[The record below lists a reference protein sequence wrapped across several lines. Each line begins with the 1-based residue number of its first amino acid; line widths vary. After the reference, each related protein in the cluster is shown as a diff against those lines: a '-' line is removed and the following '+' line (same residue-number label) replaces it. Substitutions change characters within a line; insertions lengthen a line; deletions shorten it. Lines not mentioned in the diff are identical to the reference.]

1 MKCPKCG
8 AEISDYASSCPE
20 CGTPIVKIRPK
31 RVCMNC
37 GAEVPDD
44 ASVCPG
50 CGRPVKRREH
60 QQAHAA
66 NAGDANAGGATSM
79 HDNGANAGGASATH
93 GRDANA
99 GGTSAT
105 QGSGASFTAR
115 IRQSWKRDKYAWL
128 QAVLPIVLAFLYHI
142 NLLQDK
148 MSFNLM
154 NTALIFEGLIF
165 FFGYLDVKEI
175 SQRPEMY
182 GGVAFSSRY
191 MYLSYFLPVMSFFE
205 RRQLPGMKRNA
216 LYPIL
221 HAVLLAIFV
230 ILMLFTSDEEMLLQ
244 AGGAL

>member
-8 AEISDYASSCPE
+8 AEISDYASHCPA

-31 RVCMNC
+31 RVCTNC

-44 ASVCPG
+44 ATVCPG

-60 QQAHAA
+60 QQPH
-66 NAGDANAGGATSM
+66 
-79 HDNGANAGGASATH
+79 GANAGGA
-93 GRDANA
+93 NA
-99 GGTSAT
+99 GGAAAMH
-105 QGSGASFTAR
+105 GSGFMAR
-115 IRQSWKRDKYAWL
+115 IRQSWARDKYAWL

-148 MSFNLM
+148 MLFNLM

-216 LYPIL
+216 LYPIV
-221 HAVLLAIFV
+221 HAVLLALFA
-230 ILMLFTSDEEMLLQ
+230 ILMLITSDEVMRLEV
-244 AGGAL
+244 GGAL

>member
-8 AEISDYASSCPE
+8 AEISDYASHCPA

-31 RVCMNC
+31 RVCTNC

-44 ASVCPG
+44 ATVCPG
-50 CGRPVKRREH
+50 CGRPVKRRKH
-60 QQAHAA
+60 QQPH
-66 NAGDANAGGATSM
+66 
-79 HDNGANAGGASATH
+79 GANAGGA
-93 GRDANA
+93 NA
-99 GGTSAT
+99 GGAAAMH
-105 QGSGASFTAR
+105 GSGFMAR
-115 IRQSWKRDKYAWL
+115 IRQSWARDKYAWL

-216 LYPIL
+216 LYPIV
-221 HAVLLAIFV
+221 HAVLLAIFA
-230 ILMLFTSDEEMLLQ
+230 ILMLFTSDEVMLLEV
-244 AGGAL
+244 GGAL

>member
-8 AEISDYASSCPE
+8 AEISDYASHCPA

-31 RVCMNC
+31 RVCTNC

-44 ASVCPG
+44 ATVCPG

-60 QQAHAA
+60 QQPH
-66 NAGDANAGGATSM
+66 
-79 HDNGANAGGASATH
+79 GANAGGA
-93 GRDANA
+93 NA
-99 GGTSAT
+99 GGAAAMH
-105 QGSGASFTAR
+105 GNGFMAR
-115 IRQSWKRDKYAWL
+115 IRQSWARDKYAWL

-216 LYPIL
+216 LYPII
-221 HAVLLAIFV
+221 HAVLLALFA
-230 ILMLFTSDEEMLLQ
+230 ILMLFTSDEVMLLEV
-244 AGGAL
+244 GGAL

>member
-8 AEISDYASSCPE
+8 AEISDYASHCPA

-31 RVCMNC
+31 RVCTNC

-44 ASVCPG
+44 ATVCPG

-60 QQAHAA
+60 QQPHAT
-66 NAGDANAGGATSM
+66 NVGGGNAGGASSM
-79 HDNGANAGGASATH
+79 HGNGANAGGASAAH
-93 GRDANA
+93 
-99 GGTSAT
+99 
-105 QGSGASFTAR
+105 GSGASFTAR
-115 IRQSWKRDKYAWL
+115 VRQSWARDKYAWL

-216 LYPIL
+216 LYPIV
-221 HAVLLAIFV
+221 HAVLLAIFIV
-230 ILMLFTSDEEMLLQ
+230 LMLFTSDEVMLLQ
-244 AGGAL
+244 TGAL

>member
-8 AEISDYASSCPE
+8 AEISDYASHCPA

-31 RVCMNC
+31 RVCTNC

-44 ASVCPG
+44 ATVCPG

-60 QQAHAA
+60 QQPH
-66 NAGDANAGGATSM
+66 
-79 HDNGANAGGASATH
+79 GANAGGA
-93 GRDANA
+93 NA
-99 GGTSAT
+99 GGAAAMH
-105 QGSGASFTAR
+105 GSGFMAR
-115 IRQSWKRDKYAWL
+115 IRQSWARDKYAWL

-216 LYPIL
+216 LYPIV
-221 HAVLLAIFV
+221 HAVLLAFFA
-230 ILMLFTSDEEMLLQ
+230 ILMLFTSDEVMLLEV
-244 AGGAL
+244 GGAL

>member
-8 AEISDYASSCPE
+8 AEISDYASHCPE

-31 RVCMNC
+31 RVCTNC

-44 ASVCPG
+44 ATVCPG

-60 QQAHAA
+60 QQAHGA
-66 NAGDANAGGATSM
+66 NAG
-79 HDNGANAGGASATH
+79 GANAGGASSMH
-93 GRDANA
+93 GSGANA
-99 GGTSAT
+99 GGASAT
-105 QGSGASFTAR
+105 QGSGASFTAGV
-115 IRQSWKRDKYAWL
+115 RQSWKRDKYAWL

-205 RRQLPGMKRNA
+205 RRQLPGMKRDA
-216 LYPIL
+216 LYPIV

-230 ILMLFTSDEEMLLQ
+230 VLMLFTSDEVMLLE

>member
-8 AEISDYASSCPE
+8 AEISDYASHCPA

-31 RVCMNC
+31 RVCTNC

-44 ASVCPG
+44 ATVCPG
-50 CGRPVKRREH
+50 CGRSVKRREH
-60 QQAHAA
+60 QQPH
-66 NAGDANAGGATSM
+66 
-79 HDNGANAGGASATH
+79 GANAGGA
-93 GRDANA
+93 NA
-99 GGTSAT
+99 GGAAAMH
-105 QGSGASFTAR
+105 GSGFMAR
-115 IRQSWKRDKYAWL
+115 IRQSWSRDRYAWL

-216 LYPIL
+216 LYPIV
-221 HAVLLAIFV
+221 HAVLLAIFA
-230 ILMLFTSDEEMLLQ
+230 ILMLFTSDEVMLLEV
-244 AGGAL
+244 GGAL

>member
-8 AEISDYASSCPE
+8 AEISDYASHCPA

-31 RVCMNC
+31 RVCTNC

-44 ASVCPG
+44 ATVCPG

-60 QQAHAA
+60 QQPH
-66 NAGDANAGGATSM
+66 
-79 HDNGANAGGASATH
+79 GANAGGA
-93 GRDANA
+93 NA
-99 GGTSAT
+99 GGAAAMH
-105 QGSGASFTAR
+105 GSGFMAR
-115 IRQSWKRDKYAWL
+115 IRQSWARDKYAWL

-216 LYPIL
+216 LYPIV
-221 HAVLLAIFV
+221 HAVLLAIFT
-230 ILMLFTSDEEMLLQ
+230 ILMLFTSDEVMLLEV
-244 AGGAL
+244 GGAL

>member
-8 AEISDYASSCPE
+8 AEISDYASHCPE

-31 RVCMNC
+31 RVCTNC

-44 ASVCPG
+44 ATVCPG

-66 NAGDANAGGATSM
+66 NAGG
-79 HDNGANAGGASATH
+79 
-93 GRDANA
+93 ANA
-99 GGTSAT
+99 GGTSST
-105 QGSGASFTAR
+105 HGSGASFTAGV
-115 IRQSWKRDKYAWL
+115 RQSWARDKYAWL

-216 LYPIL
+216 VYPIV

-230 ILMLFTSDEEMLLQ
+230 ILMLFTSDEVMLLQ

>member
-8 AEISDYASSCPE
+8 AEISDYASHCPA

-31 RVCMNC
+31 RVCTNC

-44 ASVCPG
+44 ATVCPG

-60 QQAHAA
+60 QQTH
-66 NAGDANAGGATSM
+66 
-79 HDNGANAGGASATH
+79 GANASG
-93 GRDANA
+93 ANA
-99 GGTSAT
+99 DDAAAMH
-105 QGSGASFTAR
+105 GSGFMAR
-115 IRQSWKRDKYAWL
+115 IRQSWARDKYAWL

-191 MYLSYFLPVMSFFE
+191 MYLSYFFPVMSFFE

-216 LYPIL
+216 LYPL
-221 HAVLLAIFV
+221 VHAVLLALFA
-230 ILMLFTSDEEMLLQ
+230 ILMLFTSDEVMLLEV
-244 AGGAL
+244 GGAL

>member
-8 AEISDYASSCPE
+8 AEISDYASHCPE

-31 RVCMNC
+31 RVCTNC

-44 ASVCPG
+44 ATVCPG

-66 NAGDANAGGATSM
+66 NAGDANAGGAAAM
-79 HDNGANAGGASATH
+79 HGSGVNAGGASSTH
-93 GRDANA
+93 G
-99 GGTSAT
+99 
-105 QGSGASFTAR
+105 SGFIAR
-115 IRQSWKRDKYAWL
+115 IRQSWARDKYAWL
-128 QAVLPIVLAFLYHI
+128 QAVIPIVLAFLYHI

-216 LYPIL
+216 QYPIV

-230 ILMLFTSDEEMLLQ
+230 VLMLFTSDEVMLLE

>member
-31 RVCMNC
+31 RVCTNC

-44 ASVCPG
+44 ATVCPG

-66 NAGDANAGGATSM
+66 NAG
-79 HDNGANAGGASATH
+79 
-93 GRDANA
+93 
-99 GGTSAT
+99 
-105 QGSGASFTAR
+105 GASFTAG

-216 LYPIL
+216 LYPIV

-230 ILMLFTSDEEMLLQ
+230 VLMLFTSDEVMLLE

>member
-31 RVCMNC
+31 RVCTNC

-44 ASVCPG
+44 ATVCPG

-60 QQAHAA
+60 QQSHGA
-66 NAGDANAGGATSM
+66 NAG
-79 HDNGANAGGASATH
+79 GANAGGASAMH
-93 GRDANA
+93 
-99 GGTSAT
+99 
-105 QGSGASFTAR
+105 GSGASFTAG

-216 LYPIL
+216 LYPIV

-230 ILMLFTSDEEMLLQ
+230 VLMLFTSDEVMLLQ

>member
-8 AEISDYASSCPE
+8 AEISDYASHCPE

-31 RVCMNC
+31 RVCTNC

-44 ASVCPG
+44 ATVCPG

-60 QQAHAA
+60 QQVHAA
-66 NAGDANAGGATSM
+66 DAGGAASMHGSESNAGGASSTHGS
-79 HDNGANAGGASATH
+79 GANAGGAS
-93 GRDANA
+93 
-99 GGTSAT
+99 
-105 QGSGASFTAR
+105 FTAR
-115 IRQSWKRDKYAWL
+115 ICHSWARDKYAWL
-128 QAVLPIVLAFLYHI
+128 QAMLPIVLAFLYHI

-216 LYPIL
+216 LYPIV

-230 ILMLFTSDEEMLLQ
+230 ILMLFTSDEVMLLE

>member
-8 AEISDYASSCPE
+8 AEISDYASHCPA
-20 CGTPIVKIRPK
+20 CGTPIVKIRPM
-31 RVCMNC
+31 RVCTNC

-44 ASVCPG
+44 ATVCPG

-60 QQAHAA
+60 QQPH
-66 NAGDANAGGATSM
+66 
-79 HDNGANAGGASATH
+79 GANAGGA
-93 GRDANA
+93 NA
-99 GGTSAT
+99 GGAAAMH
-105 QGSGASFTAR
+105 GSGFMAR
-115 IRQSWKRDKYAWL
+115 IRQSWVCDKYAWL

-216 LYPIL
+216 LYPIV
-221 HAVLLAIFV
+221 HAVLLAIFA
-230 ILMLFTSDEEMLLQ
+230 ILMLFTSDEVMLLEV
-244 AGGAL
+244 GGAL

>member
-8 AEISDYASSCPE
+8 AEISDYASHCPA

-31 RVCMNC
+31 RVCTNC

-44 ASVCPG
+44 ATVCPG

-60 QQAHAA
+60 QQPH
-66 NAGDANAGGATSM
+66 
-79 HDNGANAGGASATH
+79 GANAGGA
-93 GRDANA
+93 NA
-99 GGTSAT
+99 GGAAAMH
-105 QGSGASFTAR
+105 GSGFMAC
-115 IRQSWKRDKYAWL
+115 IRQSWTRDKYAWL

-216 LYPIL
+216 LYPIV
-221 HAVLLAIFV
+221 HAVLLALFA
-230 ILMLFTSDEEMLLQ
+230 ILMLFTSDEVMLLEV
-244 AGGAL
+244 GGAL

>member
-8 AEISDYASSCPE
+8 AEISDYASHCPA

-31 RVCMNC
+31 RVCTNC

-44 ASVCPG
+44 ATVCPG

-60 QQAHAA
+60 QQTH
-66 NAGDANAGGATSM
+66 
-79 HDNGANAGGASATH
+79 GANAGGA
-93 GRDANA
+93 NA
-99 GGTSAT
+99 GGAAAMH
-105 QGSGASFTAR
+105 GSGFMAR
-115 IRQSWKRDKYAWL
+115 IRQSWARDKYAWL

-216 LYPIL
+216 LYPIV
-221 HAVLLAIFV
+221 HAVLLAIFA
-230 ILMLFTSDEEMLLQ
+230 ILMLITSDEVMLLEV
-244 AGGAL
+244 GGAL

>member
-8 AEISDYASSCPE
+8 AEISDYARHCPA

-31 RVCMNC
+31 RVCTNC

-44 ASVCPG
+44 ATVCPG

-60 QQAHAA
+60 QQPH
-66 NAGDANAGGATSM
+66 
-79 HDNGANAGGASATH
+79 GANAGGA
-93 GRDANA
+93 NA
-99 GGTSAT
+99 GGAAAMH
-105 QGSGASFTAR
+105 GSGFMAR
-115 IRQSWKRDKYAWL
+115 IRQSWVRDKYAWL

-216 LYPIL
+216 LYPIV
-221 HAVLLAIFV
+221 HAVLLAIFA
-230 ILMLFTSDEEMLLQ
+230 ILMLFTSDEVMLLEV
-244 AGGAL
+244 GGAL

>member
-8 AEISDYASSCPE
+8 AEISDYASHCPE

-31 RVCMNC
+31 RVCTNC

-44 ASVCPG
+44 ATVCPG

-60 QQAHAA
+60 QQPH
-66 NAGDANAGGATSM
+66 
-79 HDNGANAGGASATH
+79 GANAGGA
-93 GRDANA
+93 NE
-99 GGTSAT
+99 GGAAAMH
-105 QGSGASFTAR
+105 GSGFMAR
-115 IRQSWKRDKYAWL
+115 IRQSWARDKYAWR

-216 LYPIL
+216 LYPIV
-221 HAVLLAIFV
+221 HAVLLALFA
-230 ILMLFTSDEEMLLQ
+230 ILMLFTSDEVMLLEV
-244 AGGAL
+244 GGAL

>member
-1 MKCPKCG
+1 MKCPKCS
-8 AEISDYASSCPE
+8 AEISDYASHCPA

-31 RVCMNC
+31 RVCTNC

-44 ASVCPG
+44 ATVCPG

-60 QQAHAA
+60 QQPH
-66 NAGDANAGGATSM
+66 
-79 HDNGANAGGASATH
+79 GANAGGA
-93 GRDANA
+93 NA
-99 GGTSAT
+99 GGAAAMH
-105 QGSGASFTAR
+105 GSGFMAR
-115 IRQSWKRDKYAWL
+115 IRQSWARDKYAWL

-216 LYPIL
+216 LYPIV
-221 HAVLLAIFV
+221 HAVLLALFA
-230 ILMLFTSDEEMLLQ
+230 ILMLFTSDEVMLLEV
-244 AGGAL
+244 GGAL

>member
-8 AEISDYASSCPE
+8 AEISDYASHCPA

-31 RVCMNC
+31 RVCTNC

-44 ASVCPG
+44 ATVCPG

-60 QQAHAA
+60 QQAHGG
-66 NAGDANAGGATSM
+66 NAG
-79 HDNGANAGGASATH
+79 GANAGGAAAMH
-93 GRDANA
+93 
-99 GGTSAT
+99 
-105 QGSGASFTAR
+105 GSGFMAR
-115 IRQSWKRDKYAWL
+115 IRQSWARDKYAWL

-216 LYPIL
+216 LYPIV
-221 HAVLLAIFV
+221 HAVLLAIFA
-230 ILMLFTSDEEMLLQ
+230 ILMLFTSDEVMLLQ
-244 AGGAL
+244 TGAL

>member
-8 AEISDYASSCPE
+8 AEISDYASHCPA
-20 CGTPIVKIRPK
+20 CGTTIVKIRPK
-31 RVCMNC
+31 RVCTNC

-44 ASVCPG
+44 ATVCPG

-60 QQAHAA
+60 QQPH
-66 NAGDANAGGATSM
+66 
-79 HDNGANAGGASATH
+79 GANAGGA
-93 GRDANA
+93 NA
-99 GGTSAT
+99 GGAAAMH
-105 QGSGASFTAR
+105 GSGFMAR
-115 IRQSWKRDKYAWL
+115 IRQSWARDKYAWL

-216 LYPIL
+216 LYPIV
-221 HAVLLAIFV
+221 HAVLLAIFA
-230 ILMLFTSDEEMLLQ
+230 ILMLFTSDEVMLLEV
-244 AGGAL
+244 GGAL

>member
-8 AEISDYASSCPE
+8 AEISDYASHCSE

-31 RVCMNC
+31 RVCTNC

-44 ASVCPG
+44 ATVCPG

-66 NAGDANAGGATSM
+66 NAG
-79 HDNGANAGGASATH
+79 GANAGGASSMN
-93 GRDANA
+93 GSGVNA
-99 GGTSAT
+99 GGASAT
-105 QGSGASFTAR
+105 QGSSTSFTAG

-216 LYPIL
+216 LYPIV

-230 ILMLFTSDEEMLLQ
+230 ILMLFTSDEVMLLQ

>member
-31 RVCMNC
+31 RVCTNC

-44 ASVCPG
+44 ATVCPG

-60 QQAHAA
+60 QQVHAA
-66 NAGDANAGGATSM
+66 NAGGANTGGAASM
-79 HDNGANAGGASATH
+79 HGSGANTGGASAAH
-93 GRDANA
+93 
-99 GGTSAT
+99 
-105 QGSGASFTAR
+105 GSGASFSAR
-115 IRQSWKRDKYAWL
+115 IYQSWTRDKYAWL

-191 MYLSYFLPVMSFFE
+191 MYLSYFLPVMSFFQ

-216 LYPIL
+216 LYPIV
-221 HAVLLAIFV
+221 HAVLLAIFIV
-230 ILMLFTSDEEMLLQ
+230 LMLFTSDEVMLLQ
-244 AGGAL
+244 TGAL

>member
-1 MKCPKCG
+1 MRCPKCG
-8 AEISDYASSCPE
+8 AEISDYASHCPE

-31 RVCMNC
+31 RVCTNC

-44 ASVCPG
+44 ATVCPG

-60 QQAHAA
+60 QQPH
-66 NAGDANAGGATSM
+66 
-79 HDNGANAGGASATH
+79 GANAGGA
-93 GRDANA
+93 NA
-99 GGTSAT
+99 GGAAAMHGSESNAGGSSSTY
-105 QGSGASFTAR
+105 GSGFMAR
-115 IRQSWKRDKYAWL
+115 IRQSWARDQYAWL
-128 QAVLPIVLAFLYHI
+128 QAVLPIILAFLYHI

-175 SQRPEMY
+175 SHRPEMY

-216 LYPIL
+216 LYPIV

-230 ILMLFTSDEEMLLQ
+230 VLMLFTSDEVMLLQ

>member
-8 AEISDYASSCPE
+8 AEISDYASHCPE

-31 RVCMNC
+31 RVCTNC

-44 ASVCPG
+44 ATVCPG
-50 CGRPVKRREH
+50 CGRSVKRREH

-66 NAGDANAGGATSM
+66 NAGGVNAGGAASM
-79 HDNGANAGGASATH
+79 NGSGVNAGGASAT
-93 GRDANA
+93 
-99 GGTSAT
+99 
-105 QGSGASFTAR
+105 QGSGFMAR
-115 IRQSWKRDKYAWL
+115 IRQSWARDKYAWL

-216 LYPIL
+216 VYPIV

-230 ILMLFTSDEEMLLQ
+230 ILMLFTSDEVMLLEV
-244 AGGAL
+244 GGAL

>member
-8 AEISDYASSCPE
+8 AEISDYASHCPA

-31 RVCMNC
+31 RVCTNC

-44 ASVCPG
+44 ATVCPG

-60 QQAHAA
+60 QQPH
-66 NAGDANAGGATSM
+66 
-79 HDNGANAGGASATH
+79 GANAGGA
-93 GRDANA
+93 NA
-99 GGTSAT
+99 GGAAAMH
-105 QGSGASFTAR
+105 GSGFMAR
-115 IRQSWKRDKYAWL
+115 IRQSWARDKYAWL

-216 LYPIL
+216 LYPL
-221 HAVLLAIFV
+221 VHAVLLALFA
-230 ILMLFTSDEEMLLQ
+230 ILMLFTSDEVMLLEV
-244 AGGAL
+244 GGAL

>member
-8 AEISDYASSCPE
+8 AEISDYASHCPA

-31 RVCMNC
+31 RVCTNC

-44 ASVCPG
+44 ATVCPG

-60 QQAHAA
+60 QQPY
-66 NAGDANAGGATSM
+66 
-79 HDNGANAGGASATH
+79 GANAGGA
-93 GRDANA
+93 NA
-99 GGTSAT
+99 GGAAAMH
-105 QGSGASFTAR
+105 GSGFMAR
-115 IRQSWKRDKYAWL
+115 IRQSWARDKYAWL

-216 LYPIL
+216 LYPIV
-221 HAVLLAIFV
+221 HAVLLALFA
-230 ILMLFTSDEEMLLQ
+230 ILMLITSDEVMLLEV
-244 AGGAL
+244 GGAL

>member
-8 AEISDYASSCPE
+8 AEISDYASHCPA

-31 RVCMNC
+31 RVCTNC

-44 ASVCPG
+44 ATVCPG

-60 QQAHAA
+60 QQAH
-66 NAGDANAGGATSM
+66 
-79 HDNGANAGGASATH
+79 GANAGGAAAMH
-93 GRDANA
+93 
-99 GGTSAT
+99 
-105 QGSGASFTAR
+105 GSGFMAR
-115 IRQSWKRDKYAWL
+115 IRQSWARDKYAWL

-216 LYPIL
+216 LYPIV
-221 HAVLLAIFV
+221 HAVLLALFA
-230 ILMLFTSDEEMLLQ
+230 ILMLFTSDEVMLLQ
-244 AGGAL
+244 IGAL

>member
-31 RVCMNC
+31 RVCTNC

-44 ASVCPG
+44 ATVCPG

-60 QQAHAA
+60 QQAHGA
-66 NAGDANAGGATSM
+66 NAG
-79 HDNGANAGGASATH
+79 GANAGGASAMH
-93 GRDANA
+93 GCGSNA
-99 GGTSAT
+99 GSTSAT
-105 QGSGASFTAR
+105 HGSGASFTAR
-115 IRQSWKRDKYAWL
+115 IRQSWTRDRYAWL

-216 LYPIL
+216 LYPIV
-221 HAVLLAIFV
+221 HAVLLAIFL
-230 ILMLFTSDEEMLLQ
+230 ILMLFTSDEVMLLQ

>member
-8 AEISDYASSCPE
+8 AEISDYASHCPA

-31 RVCMNC
+31 RVCTNC

-44 ASVCPG
+44 ATVCPG

-60 QQAHAA
+60 QQTH
-66 NAGDANAGGATSM
+66 
-79 HDNGANAGGASATH
+79 GANAGGA
-93 GRDANA
+93 NA
-99 GGTSAT
+99 GGAAAMH
-105 QGSGASFTAR
+105 GSGFMAR
-115 IRQSWKRDKYAWL
+115 IRQSWARDKYAWL

-165 FFGYLDVKEI
+165 FFGYLDVKGI

-216 LYPIL
+216 LYPIV

-230 ILMLFTSDEEMLLQ
+230 ILMFFTSDEVMLLEV
-244 AGGAL
+244 GGAL

>member
-8 AEISDYASSCPE
+8 AEISDYASHCPA

-31 RVCMNC
+31 RVCTNC

-44 ASVCPG
+44 ATVCPG

-60 QQAHAA
+60 QQPH
-66 NAGDANAGGATSM
+66 
-79 HDNGANAGGASATH
+79 GANAGGA
-93 GRDANA
+93 NA
-99 GGTSAT
+99 GGAAAMH
-105 QGSGASFTAR
+105 GSGFMAR
-115 IRQSWKRDKYAWL
+115 IRQSWARDKYAWL
-128 QAVLPIVLAFLYHI
+128 QAVVPIVLAFLYHI

-216 LYPIL
+216 LYPL
-221 HAVLLAIFV
+221 VHAVLLALFA
-230 ILMLFTSDEEMLLQ
+230 ILMLFTSDEVMLLEV
-244 AGGAL
+244 GGAL

>member
-8 AEISDYASSCPE
+8 AEISDYASHCPE

-31 RVCMNC
+31 RVCTNC

-44 ASVCPG
+44 ATVCPG

-60 QQAHAA
+60 QQAH
-66 NAGDANAGGATSM
+66 
-79 HDNGANAGGASATH
+79 GANAGGANAGGAAATH
-93 GRDANA
+93 GSGVNA
-99 GGTSAT
+99 GGTAT
-105 QGSGASFTAR
+105 RQGSGPSFAAR
-115 IRQSWKRDKYAWL
+115 ICESWARDKYAWL

-216 LYPIL
+216 LYPII

-230 ILMLFTSDEEMLLQ
+230 ILMLFTSDEVMLLE

>member
-8 AEISDYASSCPE
+8 AEISDYASHCPA

-31 RVCMNC
+31 RVCTNC

-44 ASVCPG
+44 ATVCPG

-60 QQAHAA
+60 QQPH
-66 NAGDANAGGATSM
+66 
-79 HDNGANAGGASATH
+79 GANAGGA
-93 GRDANA
+93 NA
-99 GGTSAT
+99 GGAAAMH
-105 QGSGASFTAR
+105 GSGFMAR
-115 IRQSWKRDKYAWL
+115 IRQSWARDKYAWL

-154 NTALIFEGLIF
+154 NTALIFEGLVF

-216 LYPIL
+216 LYPIV
-221 HAVLLAIFV
+221 HAVLLALFA
-230 ILMLFTSDEEMLLQ
+230 ILMLFTSDEVMLLEV
-244 AGGAL
+244 GGAL

>member
-31 RVCMNC
+31 RVCTNC

-44 ASVCPG
+44 ATVCPG
-50 CGRPVKRREH
+50 CGRPVKRRAH
-60 QQAHAA
+60 QQAHGA
-66 NAGDANAGGATSM
+66 NAG
-79 HDNGANAGGASATH
+79 GANAGGASAMH
-93 GRDANA
+93 GCGSNA
-99 GGTSAT
+99 GSTSAT
-105 QGSGASFTAR
+105 HGSGASFTAR
-115 IRQSWKRDKYAWL
+115 IRQSWTRDRYAWL

-154 NTALIFEGLIF
+154 NTALIYEGLIF

-216 LYPIL
+216 LYPIV
-221 HAVLLAIFV
+221 HAVLLAIFL
-230 ILMLFTSDEEMLLQ
+230 ILMLFTSDEVMLLQ

>member
-8 AEISDYASSCPE
+8 AEISDYASHCPE

-31 RVCMNC
+31 RVCTNC

-44 ASVCPG
+44 ATVCPG

-60 QQAHAA
+60 QQAHGA
-66 NAGDANAGGATSM
+66 NAGGANAGGAAAMHGSGANAGGATS
-79 HDNGANAGGASATH
+79 TH
-93 GRDANA
+93 G
-99 GGTSAT
+99 G
-105 QGSGASFTAR
+105 GASFTAG

-216 LYPIL
+216 VYPIV

-230 ILMLFTSDEEMLLQ
+230 VLMLFTSDEVMLLQ

>member
-8 AEISDYASSCPE
+8 AEISDYASHCPA

-31 RVCMNC
+31 RVCTNC

-44 ASVCPG
+44 ATVCPG

-60 QQAHAA
+60 QQAHGG
-66 NAGDANAGGATSM
+66 NAG
-79 HDNGANAGGASATH
+79 GANAGGAAAMH
-93 GRDANA
+93 
-99 GGTSAT
+99 
-105 QGSGASFTAR
+105 GSGFMAR
-115 IRQSWKRDKYAWL
+115 IHQSWARDKYAWL

-216 LYPIL
+216 LYPIV
-221 HAVLLAIFV
+221 HAVLLALFA
-230 ILMLFTSDEEMLLQ
+230 ILMLFTSDEVMLLEV
-244 AGGAL
+244 GGAL

>member
-8 AEISDYASSCPE
+8 AEISDYASHCPE

-31 RVCMNC
+31 RVCTNC

-44 ASVCPG
+44 ATVCPG

-60 QQAHAA
+60 QQPH
-66 NAGDANAGGATSM
+66 
-79 HDNGANAGGASATH
+79 GANAGGA
-93 GRDANA
+93 NA
-99 GGTSAT
+99 GGAAAMH
-105 QGSGASFTAR
+105 GSGFMAR
-115 IRQSWKRDKYAWL
+115 IRQSWARDKYAWL

-216 LYPIL
+216 LYPIV
-221 HAVLLAIFV
+221 HALLLAIFT
-230 ILMLFTSDEEMLLQ
+230 ILMLFTSDEVMLLQ
-244 AGGAL
+244 TGAL